1 MGAGGTRFISQPVG
15 HREAKYVEFEAGP
28 ERRRRAEAAAA
39 AAGVGA
45 GEVERHWES
54 TASAPDRTLPGPR
67 REAPH
72 VFLAVSRAGRP
83 LGRLV
88 VELFEQDNPRGA
100 RYFQAQC
107 CGGAAPPPLRGSKFH
122 RVLAG
127 FAAYG
132 GAGVAGG
139 GAPGGLGNPRLQHSA
154 AGAVSLSVT
163 GGEFLVTLGPARA
176 LDPEHQVVGVV
187 RAGLEVLKEIGDCPT
202 GAGDSPAETLLITGC
217 GPGAA
222 SMSSAPA
229 PGEEGVVAAL
239 KEKSGEELAREA
251 EQRTRE
257 IEEAVQAGLKKRS
270 SAGSDAPSKRAKTAL
285 WALEMSSSSS
295 SSSGEK

>member
-1 MGAGGTRFISQPVG
+1 MRGTS
-15 HREAKYVEFEAGP
+15 
-28 ERRRRAEAAAA
+28 RRSAAEA
-39 AAGVGA
+39 
-45 GEVERHWES
+45 
-54 TASAPDRTLPGPR
+54 L
-67 REAPH
+67 
-72 VFLAVSRAGRP
+72 
-83 LGRLV
+83 
-88 VELFEQDNPRGA
+88 
-100 RYFQAQC
+100 
-107 CGGAAPPPLRGSKFH
+107 PPPPQGLQVPSRPGGIRSVRG
-122 RVLAG
+122 
-127 FAAYG
+127 G
-132 GAGVAGG
+132 GGCGG

>member
-39 AAGVGA
+39 AAGVRA

-107 CGGAAPPPLRGSKFH
+107 GGAAPPLRGSKFH

-139 GAPGGLGNPRLQHSA
+139 GRQGGWGTPDCSTPLQGRSRSA
-154 AGAVSLSVT
+154 S
-163 GGEFLVTLGPARA
+163 RA
-176 LDPEHQVVGVV
+176 E
-187 RAGLEVLKEIGDCPT
+187 
-202 GAGDSPAETLLITGC
+202 
-217 GPGAA
+217 
-222 SMSSAPA
+222 
-229 PGEEGVVAAL
+229 
-239 KEKSGEELAREA
+239 
-251 EQRTRE
+251 
-257 IEEAVQAGLKKRS
+257 
-270 SAGSDAPSKRAKTAL
+270 
-285 WALEMSSSSS
+285 SSS
-295 SSSGEK
+295 

>member
-39 AAGVGA
+39 AAGVRA

-107 CGGAAPPPLRGSKFH
+107 GGAAPPPSGAPSSIASWRDSQRTGGRGLRG
-122 RVLAG
+122 
-127 FAAYG
+127 G
-132 GAGVAGG
+132 GRQGG
-139 GAPGGLGNPRLQHSA
+139 WGTPDCSTPLQGRSRSA
-154 AGAVSLSVT
+154 S
-163 GGEFLVTLGPARA
+163 RA
-176 LDPEHQVVGVV
+176 E
-187 RAGLEVLKEIGDCPT
+187 
-202 GAGDSPAETLLITGC
+202 
-217 GPGAA
+217 
-222 SMSSAPA
+222 
-229 PGEEGVVAAL
+229 
-239 KEKSGEELAREA
+239 
-251 EQRTRE
+251 
-257 IEEAVQAGLKKRS
+257 
-270 SAGSDAPSKRAKTAL
+270 
-285 WALEMSSSSS
+285 SSS
-295 SSSGEK
+295 